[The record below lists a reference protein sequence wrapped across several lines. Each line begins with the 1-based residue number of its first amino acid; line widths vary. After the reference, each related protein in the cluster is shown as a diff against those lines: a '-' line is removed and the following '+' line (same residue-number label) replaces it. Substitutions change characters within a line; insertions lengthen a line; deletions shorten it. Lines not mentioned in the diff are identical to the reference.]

1 MITKEWKTLDKI
13 KFTIDQREVL
23 AEPGQ
28 TILEAALAAGIYIPH
43 ICSHDNLHPSGSC
56 RLCAVEI
63 EGRDGVI
70 ASCTT
75 KAEEGMKVTIH
86 GDKADKV
93 RKLSLELMFTPHP
106 EECVGCPKYLKCQL
120 QALSQYVGISGSGV
134 RHRAN
139 NVAADNRNKLML
151 HEMYRCVLCGRCVRV
166 CEEVRGVGALAF
178 KKVNGQLRVVVNGNT
193 LEEAGCRFCGAC
205 VEVCPTGSIRDQL
218 GVFDAD
224 KPRKESLVP
233 CSARC
238 PANIDIPKYIRFLKE
253 GNYSAAAAVVREKAP
268 LPKILGYICSHFCE
282 LECKRRFINDA
293 VSIRNIK
300 RYACEHADDSWKEKG
315 FMKEATGKKVAVVG
329 AGPAGLTAAYYLKK
343 LGHEVTIF
351 EEKPFAGGTPRFG
364 IPEYRLPREII
375 EEEVND
381 IKAIGVDIVLNTKVN
396 SVDELKAQGFDAVF
410 VAAGTHRGTKL
421 PMEGNDLE
429 DVLVN
434 VDFLRAAS
442 LHEEIR
448 LGERVVVLGGGNVAC
463 DCAGVARRL
472 GAREVHMAC
481 LESRET
487 MPAAADELAEVEK
500 DGVLVH
506 PAQTFNKILSENG
519 KVSGVEFSNV
529 KSFTFD
535 ENRRAI
541 IEKEEGSEHVIACD
555 TVIFAVGQSPDLDE
569 SFGVALGR
577 GNRVTVDENY
587 ATSADGVFAAGDVV
601 SGTASVIQAI
611 AEARKAVSAID
622 KYLGGDGDIS
632 EKLAPDQE
640 ADPWIGKIDDFD
652 KISRQH
658 PDMIDDDKR
667 CPGFALNDFGFN
679 EESAHCEAMRCLQ
692 CDLRLQL
699 APQKFWSDYPI
710 N

>member
-1 MITKEWKTLDKI
+1 MDKI
-13 KFTIDQREVL
+13 KFMIDDHEVY
-23 AEPGQ
+23 ADPGQ

-63 EGRDGVI
+63 QGRDGVI

-86 GDKADKV
+86 GEKADKV

-134 RHRAN
+134 RHRTN
-139 NVAADNRNKLML
+139 NVAADRTNKLML
-151 HEMYRCVLCGRCVRV
+151 HEMQRCVLCGRCVRV
-166 CEEVRGVGALAF
+166 CEEVRGVGALTF
-178 KKVNGQLRVVVNGNT
+178 KKVNGQLRVVVNG
-193 LEEAGCRFCGAC
+193 ESMEQSGCRFCGAC
-205 VEVCPTGSIRDQL
+205 VEVCPTGSIRDQI
-218 GVFDAD
+218 GVFDPEL
-224 KPRKESLVP
+224 PRKEALIP
-233 CSARC
+233 CQTGC
-238 PANIDIPKYIRFLKE
+238 PAHIDVPKYIRFLKE
-253 GNYSAAAAVVREKAP
+253 GNYSAAAEVVREKAP

-282 LECKRRFINDA
+282 LQCKRRFLNEA
-293 VSIRNIK
+293 VSIRSIK
-300 RYACEHADDSWKEKG
+300 RYACEHADDAWKKKG
-315 FMKEATGKKVAVVG
+315 FMKPATGKRVAVIG

-343 LGHEVTIF
+343 LGHDVTVF

-375 EEEVND
+375 EEEVNN
-381 IKAIGVDIVLNTKVN
+381 IREIGVEILVNTKVN
-396 SVDELKAQGFDAVF
+396 SVDELKAKGYDAVF
-410 VAAGTHRGTKL
+410 AAVGTHKGTKL

-434 VDFLRAAS
+434 VEFLEAAS
-442 LHEEIR
+442 LHQEIR
-448 LGERVVVLGGGNVAC
+448 LGKRVVVLGGGNVAC

-472 GAREVHMAC
+472 GAEEVHMAC

-487 MPAAADELAEVEK
+487 MPAAKDELAEVEK
-500 DGVLVH
+500 DGVIVH
-506 PAQTFNKILSENG
+506 PAQTFNKILSKNG

-535 ENRRAI
+535 ENRRAV
-541 IEKEEGSEHVIACD
+541 IEKEEGSEHVIPCD
-555 TVIFAVGQSPDLDE
+555 TVIFAVGQSPALDA
-569 SFGVALGR
+569 SFGLELGR
-577 GNRVTVDENY
+577 GNRIVVDENY
-587 ATSADGVFAAGDVV
+587 RTSSDGVFAAGDAVT
-601 SGTASVIQAI
+601 GTASVIQAI
-611 AEARKAVSAID
+611 AETRKAVTAID
-622 KYLGGDGDIS
+622 VYLGGDGDIS
-632 EKLAPDQE
+632 ETLAPEQN
-640 ADPWIGKIDDFD
+640 ADPWIGTIENFAYIERQKDDFIDD
-652 KISRQH
+652 H
-658 PDMIDDDKR
+658 KR
-667 CPGFALNDFGFN
+667 CPGFALNDLGLN
-679 EESAHCEAMRCLQ
+679 EKTAHCEASRCLQ

>member
-1 MITKEWKTLDKI
+1 MDKI
-13 KFTIDQREVL
+13 KFTIDQHEVY
-23 AEPGQ
+23 AKPGQ
-28 TILEAALAAGIYIPH
+28 TILDAALDAGIYIPH

-63 EGRDGVI
+63 EGHDGVV

-86 GDKADKV
+86 GEKADKV

-166 CEEVRGVGALAF
+166 CEEVRGVGALEF
-178 KKVNGQLRVVVNGNT
+178 KKVNGQLRVVIKGDSMENSD
-193 LEEAGCRFCGAC
+193 CRFCGAC
-205 VEVCPTGSIRDQL
+205 VEVCPTGSIRDQI
-218 GVFDAD
+218 GVFDTEL
-224 KPRKESLVP
+224 PRQESLIP
-233 CSARC
+233 CQVGC
-238 PANIDIPKYIRFLKE
+238 PAHIDVPKYIRFLKE
-253 GNYSAAAAVVREKAP
+253 GNYTAAAEVVREKAP

-282 LECKRRFINDA
+282 LSCKRRFLNES

-300 RYACEHADDSWKEKG
+300 RYACEHADDSWKEKA
-315 FMKEATGKKVAVVG
+315 FMKPSTGKKVAVVG

-343 LGHEVTIF
+343 LGHDVTIF
-351 EEKPFAGGTPRFG
+351 EEKQFAGGTPRFG

-375 EEEVND
+375 EEEVNN
-381 IKAIGVDIVLNTKVN
+381 IREIGVEIVLNTKVN
-396 SVDELKAQGFDAVF
+396 SVDELKAKGYDAVF
-410 VAAGTHRGTKL
+410 VAAGTHKGVKL

-434 VDFLRAAS
+434 VDFLKADS
-442 LHEEIR
+442 LHEEIK

-472 GAREVHMAC
+472 GAKEVHMAC

-487 MPAAADELAEVEK
+487 MPAAKDELEEVEK

-506 PAQTFNKILSENG
+506 PAQTFNKIVSENG
-519 KVSGVEFSNV
+519 KVAGVEFSNV

-555 TVIFAVGQSPDLDE
+555 TVIFAVGQGPDLDA
-569 SFGVALGR
+569 SFGVELGR
-577 GNRVTVDENY
+577 GNRIVVDKDY
-587 ATSADGVFAAGDVV
+587 KTSSEGVFAAGDVV
-601 SGTASVIQAI
+601 TGTASVIQAI
-611 AEARKAVSAID
+611 AEARKAVCAID
-622 KYLGGDGDIS
+622 KYLGGDGDIT
-632 EKLAPDQE
+632 EKLAPQQE
-640 ADPWIGKIDDFD
+640 ADPWIGKIKDFAYI
-652 KISRQH
+652 KRQK
-658 PDMIDDDKR
+658 PDYIDDDKR
-667 CPGFALNDFGFN
+667 CPGFALNDLGFN
-679 EESAHCEAMRCLQ
+679 EDTVQCEASRCLQ

>member
-1 MITKEWKTLDKI
+1 MDKI
-13 KFTIDQREVL
+13 KFTIDQREVY

-86 GDKADKV
+86 GDKAEKV

-139 NVAADNRNKLML
+139 NIAADNRNKLML

-178 KKVNGQLRVVVNGNT
+178 KKVNGQLRVVVNGDT
-193 LEEAGCRFCGAC
+193 LEDAGCRFCGAC

-233 CSARC
+233 CSVGC
-238 PANIDIPKYIRFLKE
+238 PAGIDIPKYIRFLKE
-253 GNYSAAAAVVREKAP
+253 GNYTAAAEVVREKAP

-282 LECKRRFINDA
+282 LECKRRFINEA

-300 RYACEHADDSWKEKG
+300 RYACEHAGDDWKSKG
-315 FMKEATGKKVAVVG
+315 FMKEATGKRVAVVG

-343 LGHEVTIF
+343 LGHDVTIF

-375 EEEVND
+375 EEEVNE
-381 IKAIGVDIVLNTKVN
+381 IRAIGVEIQLNTKVN
-396 SVDELKAQGFDAVF
+396 SVNELKDQGYDAVF
-410 VAAGTHRGTKL
+410 VAAGTHKGTKL
-421 PMEGNDLE
+421 PIEGNDLE

-442 LHEEIR
+442 LHEEIK

-472 GAREVHMAC
+472 GAAEVHMAC

-500 DGVLVH
+500 DGVHVH

-541 IEKEEGSEHVIACD
+541 IEKEENSEHVIACD
-555 TVIFAVGQSPDLDE
+555 TVIFAVGQSPDLSDA
-569 SFGVALGR
+569 FGVELGR
-577 GNRVTVDENY
+577 GNRVVVDENY
-587 ATSADGVFAAGDVV
+587 ATNVDGVFAAGDVV

-611 AEARKAVSAID
+611 AEARKAVSAMD

-640 ADPWIGKIDDFD
+640 ADPWIGKIDGFD
-652 KISRQH
+652 KIKRQH
-658 PDMIDDDKR
+658 TDMIDDDKR
-667 CPGFALNDFGFN
+667 CPGFALNDYGFN
-679 EESAHCEAMRCLQ
+679 EETAHCEASRCLQ